1 MTPNISY
8 RPTRLPD
15 AVPPNRN
22 SCAGQPPETASGN
35 YHQPSRFQHVTPPPC
50 LRRPYNKYRI
60 SLPTFQKIPEFYRF
74 IKSIFLRYPP
84 LAVAPAT
91 YRPDSH
97 SPKGRP
103 LSNAAGRNAPAFPRN
118 RTCRRYTVGRYP
130 AIATRTEPSVPLFQ
144 MHTLHPPAQPR
155 QAEVDEIH
163 QVGEHEHA
171 EGREQRIPGHDA
183 HPCACMSMKL

>member
-35 YHQPSRFQHVTPPPC
+35 YLQPSRFQHATPPPC

-103 LSNAAGRNAPAFPRN
+103 LSNAAGRNAPPFRETEPADGISSAGIRQSQPERN
-118 RTCRRYTVGRYP
+118 RQSRSFRCIRFIRL
-130 AIATRTEPSVPLFQ
+130 PSRDR
-144 MHTLHPPAQPR
+144 PR
-155 QAEVDEIH
+155 
-163 QVGEHEHA
+163 
-171 EGREQRIPGHDA
+171 
-183 HPCACMSMKL
+183 SMKYIR

>member
-35 YHQPSRFQHVTPPPC
+35 YLQPSRFQHATPPPC

-74 IKSIFLRYPP
+74 IKSIFYGTRLLP
-84 LAVAPAT
+84 LPRQRTVRTAT
-91 YRPDSH
+91 AL
-97 SPKGRP
+97 KG
-103 LSNAAGRNAPAFPRN
+103 G
-118 RTCRRYTVGRYP
+118 
-130 AIATRTEPSVPLFQ
+130 LFQ
-144 MHTLHPPAQPR
+144 MRPEGTPRLSEKQNLPTVYRRQVFGNRNPNGTVSPALSDAYASSACP
-155 QAEVDEIH
+155 A
-163 QVGEHEHA
+163 A
-171 EGREQRIPGHDA
+171 TGRGR
-183 HPCACMSMKL
+183 

>member
-35 YHQPSRFQHVTPPPC
+35 YLQPSRFQHATPPPC

-74 IKSIFLRYPP
+74 IKSIFYGTRLLP
-84 LAVAPAT
+84 LPRQRTV
-91 YRPDSH
+91 R
-97 SPKGRP
+97 PKGRP
-103 LSNAAGRNAPAFPRN
+103 LSNAAGRNAPPFRETEPADGISSAGIRQSQPERN
-118 RTCRRYTVGRYP
+118 RQSRSFRCIRFIRL
-130 AIATRTEPSVPLFQ
+130 PSRDR
-144 MHTLHPPAQPR
+144 PR
-155 QAEVDEIH
+155 
-163 QVGEHEHA
+163 
-171 EGREQRIPGHDA
+171 
-183 HPCACMSMKL
+183 SMKYIR